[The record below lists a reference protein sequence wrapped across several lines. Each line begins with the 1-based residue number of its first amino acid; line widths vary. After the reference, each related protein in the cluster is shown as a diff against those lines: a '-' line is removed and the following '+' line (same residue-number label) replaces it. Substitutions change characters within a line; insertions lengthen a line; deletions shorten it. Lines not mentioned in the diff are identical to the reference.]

1 MTMLFAEKFKLV
13 DAILSKNGTY
23 IDLKTLGDYKEQYHY
38 RNKSVYTF
46 NLDNFKDYDF
56 KKV

>member
-1 MTMLFAEKFKLV
+1 MLFAEKFKLV

-46 NLDNFKDYDF
+46 NLDNFKLDQG
-56 KKV
+56 